1 MQYEAIVL
9 TAACKGLRLRFGGK
23 VANPEAPFHVREII
37 QCSLLDRGRQSR
49 FSNHAL
55 RAIIRIALAPDLAL
69 RFRVVGVG
77 FDGTLHSGTDR
88 DWVHFLAERLSA
100 PTGEIERKLA

>member
-1 MQYEAIVL
+1 
-9 TAACKGLRLRFGGK
+9 
-23 VANPEAPFHVREII
+23 
-37 QCSLLDRGRQSR
+37 
-49 FSNHAL
+49 
-55 RAIIRIALAPDLAL
+55 LAL